1 MKKIISA
8 VLAALLL
15 LLTVVPVLA
24 DTMVGNF
31 GTMYINCPNGKKL
44 NLREKPN
51 GKIITRLDNG
61 TKVTLTSGYV
71 AEKGWVAIAV
81 DQKQNGKTVT
91 LTGVVQSKFLQE
103 KKPGKYEITERD
115 DHFEDVKKPYIVT
128 ANPLNKKTTQSVGL
142 RIKPNKT
149 SKAYRRLEAGD
160 ELQVLATAKLW
171 IKVLDLKT
179 GETGY
184 VAHDYTTFDHYI
196 EDEAK

>member
-8 VLAALLL
+8 VLAVLLL
-15 LLTVVPVLA
+15 FLAAVPVLA
-24 DTMVGNF
+24 STLDDQF
-31 GTMYINCPNGKKL
+31 EYMYVNCADGKRL
-44 NLREKPN
+44 NLREAPG
-51 GKIITRLDNG
+51 GKIIYRLDNG
-61 TKVTLTSGYV
+61 TKVYISGGFI
-71 AEKGWVAIAV
+71 EKGWVAVTAV
-81 DQKQNGKTVT
+81 VTEKGKQVEKS
-91 LTGVVQSKFLQE
+91 GVVQSKFLQA

-115 DHFEDVKKPYIVT
+115 DHFEDVEKPYIVT

-142 RIKPNKT
+142 RVKPNKT

-196 EDEAK
+196 EDEAE